1 MHCITAV
8 FSSTEESGVVPK
20 GTEVEIH
27 GSKGAYVAAR
37 YLKPDF
43 AFVVDS
49 CVSSDIPGIPEKD
62 VMVRLKRGPVLRV
75 IDEYTIMRP
84 AVRKFIMKILEE
96 AGISYQVG
104 FSATYTDAS
113 VIQLMDVPVAV
124 VGIPIR
130 YIHFPCQIISSEDL
144 ENTVNL
150 LVHSLL
156 TIDSTPDFKKNLEY

>member
-1 MHCITAV
+1 
-8 FSSTEESGVVPK
+8 
-20 GTEVEIH
+20 
-27 GSKGAYVAAR
+27 
-37 YLKPDF
+37 
-43 AFVVDS
+43 
-49 CVSSDIPGIPEKD
+49 